1 MPHVLDTKK
10 YSESDI
16 QLGPIDV
23 DVPLDT
29 LQRERIQD
37 LSLSGGRP
45 RVLDLFAGAG
55 GFSLGFRAAGFEVVG
70 ANELDEWA
78 SDTIRS
84 NFPEETV
91 LSGDIR
97 KISEA
102 DFRETFREVDVIIG
116 GPPCQGFSIANNGG
130 RRTDDPRNTLFR
142 EYIRAV
148 KALEPELALI
158 ENVPGLLTKR
168 TPEKR
173 LYIDI
178 MQEELNN
185 LGYQTEVALL
195 HAQNFGVPQIR
206 PRLII
211 VGSKRKLNSPFPTQ
225 THFAPAENRTLFT
238 NAQTHVP
245 LWAAISDLPQINARE
260 GAEVMEYTRDTE
272 NPLQELLRASSQ
284 HVFNHR
290 AMKHSARLVN
300 RFSQVKWGGSGADVV
315 GEFGARIR
323 NGIGVGK
330 KFDQNNRRNFPT
342 KPSHTLPASFYAN
355 FIHPLSHRNY
365 TPREGA
371 RLQTFPDWYR
381 FEGKPTVVSQK
392 LLAREG
398 RSGEMHL
405 CQYNQIGNAVPPLLA
420 YKIAKNLLK
429 EI

>member
-1 MPHVLDTKK
+1 MLDEKN
-10 YSESDI
+10 YSEADI
-16 QLGPIDV
+16 QLGPISV
-23 DVPLDT
+23 DVSLDT
-29 LQRERIQD
+29 LRKDKILD

-55 GFSLGFRAAGFEVVG
+55 GFSLGFKAAGFEVVG
-70 ANELDEWA
+70 ASELDEWA

-84 NFPEETV
+84 NFPDETV

-97 KISEA
+97 KISES
-102 DFRETFREVDVIIG
+102 DFRKTFGDVDVIIG
-116 GPPCQGFSIANNGG
+116 GPPCQGFSIANLGG
-130 RRTDDPRNTLFR
+130 RKADDPRNTLFR
-142 EYIRAV
+142 EYLRAV
-148 KALEPELALI
+148 KALEPELAVI
-158 ENVPGLLTKR
+158 ENVAGLLTKK

-178 MQEELNN
+178 IQEELNQ
-185 LGYQTEVALL
+185 LGYETEVKLL

-211 VGSKRKLNSPFPTQ
+211 VGSKKVLKSPFPQQ
-225 THFAPAENRTLFT
+225 THFAPTDSASLLT
-238 NAQTHVP
+238 NEQAHVP
-245 LWAAISDLPQINARE
+245 LWAAISDLPQIAARE
-260 GAEVMEYTRDTE
+260 GAEVMDYEALSS
-272 NPLQELLRASSQ
+272 NPLQELLRAGSKN
-284 HVFNHR
+284 VFNHR
-290 AMKHSARLVN
+290 AMKHSARLVS
-300 RFSQVKWGGSGADVV
+300 RFAQVAWGGSGADVV
-315 GEFGARIR
+315 GEFGAKQR
-323 NGIGVGK
+323 NGDGAGK
-330 KFDQNNRRNFPT
+330 QYDQNNRRNFPT

-355 FIHPLSHRNY
+355 FIHPISHRNY

-420 YKIAKNLLK
+420 YKIARNLIQQL
-429 EI
+429 

>member
-1 MPHVLDTKK
+1 MLDAIK
-10 YSESDI
+10 YSASDI
-16 QLGPIDV
+16 QLGTVDV
-23 DVPLDT
+23 DVALDT
-29 LQRERIQD
+29 LHKERIQD

-45 RVLDLFAGAG
+45 KVLDLFAGAG
-55 GFSLGFRAAGFEVVG
+55 GFSLGFKAAGFEVVG
-70 ANELDEWA
+70 ACELDEWA

-102 DFRETFREVDVIIG
+102 DFRNKFGEVDVIIG
-116 GPPCQGFSIANNGG
+116 GPPCQGFSIANVGG
-130 RRTDDPRNTLFR
+130 RKADDPRNTLFR
-142 EYIRAV
+142 EYLRAV
-148 KALEPELALI
+148 KALNPELAII
-158 ENVPGLLTKR
+158 ENVAGLLTKR

-178 MQEELNN
+178 IQEELNQ
-185 LGYQTEVALL
+185 LGYETEVALL

-211 VGSKRKLNSPFPTQ
+211 IGSRKALRNPFPSQ
-225 THFAPAENRTLFT
+225 THFAPPENLSVFT
-238 NAQTHVP
+238 NEQTHVP
-245 LWAAISDLPQINARE
+245 LWAAISDLPQIEARE
-260 GAEVMEYTRDTE
+260 GAEVMEYVRDAE
-272 NPLQELLRASSQ
+272 NPLQELLRAGSQ
-284 HVFNHR
+284 QVFNHR
-290 AMKHSARLVN
+290 AMKHSARLVS

-315 GEFGARIR
+315 GEFGARTR
-323 NGIGVGK
+323 NGESAGQR
-330 KFDQNNRRNFPT
+330 FDQNNRRNFPT

-381 FEGKPTVVSQK
+381 FEGKPTVISQK

-420 YKIAKNLLK
+420 YKIAENLLK
-429 EI
+429 QI